1 MDLLFDVWARAL
13 AHVCAQDARAPKPWR
28 PKECDVC
35 GQQIERAPGARGP
48 HPSKHRNCSLLLARL
63 GQVER
68 TTDAVDFLPQGRTQA
83 RAHLAQLA
91 AAILAA
97 PVLDKPAPTRA
108 PHPPRRP
115 TSPPP
120 SPACNVCGRPTP
132 SRRAKACGPACASW
146 VHRVG
151 EAARLAP
158 HTFGHVQAQ
167 RALLARVLAL
177 ADKCDPPTP

>member
-1 MDLLFDVWARAL
+1 MDPLFDVWARAL

-68 TTDAVDFLPQGRTQA
+68 TTDAVDFLPQGRAQA

-108 PHPPRRP
+108 PHPPHRP

-120 SPACNVCGRPTP
+120 SPACSVCGRPTP

-158 HTFGHVQAQ
+158 HTFGHAKAQ
-167 RALLARVLAL
+167 RALLARILAL